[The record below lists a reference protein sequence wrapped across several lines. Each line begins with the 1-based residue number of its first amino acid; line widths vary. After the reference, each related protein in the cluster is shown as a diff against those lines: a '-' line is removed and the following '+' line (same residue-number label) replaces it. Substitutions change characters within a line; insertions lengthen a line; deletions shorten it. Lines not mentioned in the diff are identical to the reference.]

1 MKLLITGCNGQ
12 VGSELVSLAKGHGF
26 EPIGFTREQLD
37 IASAEAIS
45 LALKQTQPAVLINA
59 AAYTAVDRA
68 ESEAEQAFAVNA
80 TGPQRL
86 AEACAQLAIPLLHI
100 SSDYVFDGSANRPYL
115 ETDPVAP
122 ISVYARSKEAGESQV
137 RRALGQHIILRTSWV
152 FSKTGACFPRTILN
166 AAQHRSELKVV
177 DDQVGGPTSARSIA
191 EILLKLCEKYRAQ
204 SQLEWG
210 TYHFSQQPYVSWFE
224 FATQTIELA
233 KQASIIKPT
242 VSVAPCSSREFPSPV
257 TRPSN
262 SRLDCKKITTYLN
275 QAISHWQGDIEVLI
289 ANQ

>member
-1 MKLLITGCNGQ
+1 MKLLITGCKGQ
-12 VGSELVSLAKGHGF
+12 VGSELVLLAKGYGF

-37 IASAEAIS
+37 ITSAEAIAQA
-45 LALKQTQPAVLINA
+45 LAQTQPAVLINA

-68 ESEAEQAFAVNA
+68 ESESEQAFLIND

-86 AEACAQLAIPLLHI
+86 AEACAQLGLPLLHI
-100 SSDYVFDGSANRPYL
+100 SSDYVFDGSLNRPYL

-137 RRALGQHIILRTSWV
+137 RRALKPHIILRTSWV

-166 AAQHRSELKVV
+166 AAQRRSELKVV
-177 DDQVGGPTSARSIA
+177 NDQFGGPTSARSIA
-191 EILLKLCEKYRAQ
+191 EILLKLCEKYRSQ
-204 SQLEWG
+204 GQLEWG

-233 KQASIIKPT
+233 KQAGVIKPT
-242 VSVAPCSSREFPSPV
+242 VSVVPCSSSEFPTPV
-257 TRPSN
+257 TRPRN
-262 SRLDCKKITTYLN
+262 SRLDCGKMAAYVE
-275 QAISHWQGDIEVLI
+275 QAISHWHSDLEDLI
-289 ANQ
+289 AN